1 MAVTLELACPPDTP
15 VTLLQLSDCHF
26 LERPG
31 DTLMGV
37 DTERSFRRVLSSLHR
52 YPDWPA
58 DLLLLTGD
66 LVQNPSTAAYERLF
80 SYLKTIDIPWVCL
93 PGNHDD
99 PTLMREILCR
109 TEAHCSK
116 RILAGRWQILCLDSR
131 LPGSHAGHLPPQ
143 ELAFLDQALR
153 QTHRPT
159 LVALHHPP
167 VPVGSAWMDTMQLD
181 NSEALFAVLAHHPH
195 VKGIVFGHIHQVFH
209 TTHHGI
215 PLWSAPSTCFQF
227 KPHSTDFALDER
239 PPGWRWLTL
248 HPGGRIA
255 TRVERLDACPPGLDF
270 SSSGY

>member
-1 MAVTLELACPPDTP
+1 MAVTLELACPPDAP

-52 YPDWPA
+52 HPDWPA
-58 DLLLLTGD
+58 DLILLTGD
-66 LVQNPSTAAYERLF
+66 LVQKPSTAAYERLL
-80 SYLKTIDIPWVCL
+80 SHLKTIDVPWVCL

-99 PTLMREILCR
+99 PALMRAILCR
-109 TEAHCSK
+109 TEAHCSN
-116 RILAGRWQILCLDSR
+116 RILAGRWQILCLDSKR
-131 LPGSHAGHLPPQ
+131 PGSHGGHLAPQ

-153 QTHRPT
+153 RTHRPT

-167 VPVGSAWMDTMQLD
+167 MPVGSAWMDTMQLD
-181 NSEALFAVLAHHPH
+181 NSKALFAVLARYPH

-248 HPGGRIA
+248 HPGGRIE
-255 TRVERLDACPPGLDF
+255 TQVEWLDAYPPALDF